1 MTACSTKLTRETLIS
16 RIDLGDDVEFT
27 CRKKRYTILSWYDGG
42 PFISDV
48 TVIGWGE
55 GQQFK
60 DGADLVEHYLIDG
73 KSIAERIVEME
84 ML

>member
-1 MTACSTKLTRETLIS
+1 MIN
-16 RIDLGDDVEFT
+16 RIDLGDDVEFE
-27 CRKKRYTILSWYDGG
+27 CRKKRYTILSWYEGG

-48 TVIGWGE
+48 TAIGRDE

-60 DGADLVEHYLIDG
+60 DGADLVKHSLIDG
-73 KSIAERIVEME
+73 KSIAERIMEME